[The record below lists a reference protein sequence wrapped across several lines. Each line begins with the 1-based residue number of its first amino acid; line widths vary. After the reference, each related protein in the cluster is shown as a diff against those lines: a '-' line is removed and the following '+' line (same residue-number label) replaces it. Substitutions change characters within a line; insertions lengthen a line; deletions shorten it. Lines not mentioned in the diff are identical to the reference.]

1 MKIKN
6 VRMKKLLFLL
16 FFIII
21 TSSTVFAQKQMK
33 KQRIKALKTS
43 YINNALNL
51 TPKEAENFW
60 PIYNNYSIK
69 IQKLKKSLEGGKR
82 HKIEMS
88 GGIDAISEEDAKKII
103 DNIVNSEK
111 LITENKVMLIHEL
124 SKIIS
129 AKKIIKLK
137 KAEHEFNRRI
147 LQEYGKRK
155 RLQNQ

>member
-60 PIYNNYSIK
+60 PIYNIYSIK

-111 LITENKVMLIHEL
+111 LITENKVMLIQEL

>member
-33 KQRIKALKTS
+33 KQRVKALKTS

-60 PIYNNYSIK
+60 PIYNIYSMK

-82 HKIEMS
+82 YKIE
-88 GGIDAISEEDAKKII
+88 D
-103 DNIVNSEK
+103 V
-111 LITENKVMLIHEL
+111 
-124 SKIIS
+124 
-129 AKKIIKLK
+129 
-137 KAEHEFNRRI
+137 RR
-147 LQEYGKRK
+147 Y
-155 RLQNQ
+155 